1 MRKCSQ
7 TETISLPG
15 PPLTN
20 NTALMELID
29 HGVIVGMGVKA
40 AWDARN
46 TRFELGLVCQECFLH
61 VIYLLKL
68 VQASLE
74 SNGRLSEKQ
83 AYAMATTDL
92 EKLLGVQEIDDDLVD
107 LVAYEG
113 GGLLDSSSK
122 VSAIISPARGIVDL
136 L

>member
-1 MRKCSQ
+1 MSRVFSPCDIL
-7 TETISLPG
+7 E
-15 PPLTN
+15 
-20 NTALMELID
+20 
-29 HGVIVGMGVKA
+29 
-40 AWDARN
+40 
-46 TRFELGLVCQECFLH
+46 
-61 VIYLLKL
+61 L